1 MAYNQN
7 QYNHFPSF
15 QTQGSDRT
23 QTVTSNSTSLEAS
36 NDQESIISD
45 CESCVSGPSFD
56 QSSLF
61 NNGLIR
67 LFPGD
72 KAHDLIKKRFLS
84 NLGTMA
90 AHTKDL
96 TIQKNAFLGVT
107 WQARLQSFE
116 IFIKAMEKKCGG
128 DANVK
133 YAWCPATRDE
143 ISKIVDHGF
152 GHCGMPENS
161 GLYGC
166 GVYLSPDDSP
176 MDSVKNAMVDKNG
189 VRYLMLCR
197 VILGKSEVVQPGSKQ
212 CHPSSDEF
220 DSGVDD
226 LSSPKKYILW
236 STHVNTHILPEFIL
250 SFTAPPSVKGFLGM
264 QDRLKMPTSPWISF
278 PALISALSEFLPRTS
293 INLIAKYYRDHK
305 DKKISRHELIQFV
318 RQIAGDKLLMAVIK
332 SSRTKRP
339 FSFSS
344 IQGTTEHGSRNTVRY
359 HQKRIG

>member
-7 QYNHFPSF
+7 QYNNFHPF
-15 QTQGSDRT
+15 QTQDSINHSATSD
-23 QTVTSNSTSLEAS
+23 STSLYTAT
-36 NDQESIISD
+36 DQESVVSD
-45 CESCVSGPSFD
+45 CESGVSGPSFD

-72 KAHDLIKKRFLS
+72 KAHDVIKTRFLS
-84 NLGTMA
+84 NLGSLA

-96 TIQKNAFLGVT
+96 TIHKNGFLGIT
-107 WQARLQSFE
+107 WQARLQSFQ

-128 DANVK
+128 DANVR

-143 ISKIVDHGF
+143 ISKIVEHGF
-152 GHCGMPENS
+152 GHCGSPENS

-176 MDSVKNAMVDKNG
+176 MESVKNAIVDENEM
-189 VRYLMLCR
+189 RYLMLCR
-197 VILGKSEVVQPGSKQ
+197 VILGKPEVVQPGSKQ

-220 DSGVDD
+220 DSGVDN

-236 STHVNTHILPEFIL
+236 STHMNTHILPEFIL
-250 SFTAPPSVKGFLGM
+250 SFKAPSSLNGFLGM

-278 PALISALSEFLPRTS
+278 PALISELSKFLPSTS
-293 INLIAKYYRDHK
+293 INLIYKRYRDNR
-305 DKKISRHELIQFV
+305 DKKLSRHEFIQFI
-318 RQIAGDKLLMAVIK
+318 RQIAGDKLLIAVIK
-332 SSRTKRP
+332 SSRAK
-339 FSFSS
+339 
-344 IQGTTEHGSRNTVRY
+344 VRY
-359 HQKRIG
+359 R